1 LSVAADV
8 FGGSRANHFSWAAVL
23 FAVIVAF
30 VYVTM
35 GMFSKSFASYVPVTL
50 ISDRTGLV
58 MEVGA
63 KVKLRGV
70 QVGEVG
76 TITGGQDP
84 VSLKL
89 RLFPDQVKFIP
100 ANVQARIRA
109 TTIFGAKYVELVYPS
124 DPSPQRLV
132 SGAVLKS
139 DNVSTE
145 VNTVFENLVGLL
157 NQIDPAKL
165 NAILSALAQGVRG
178 QGERIGEATTGLND
192 VLLALNPRSDTIRAD
207 FRSLKGFAD
216 TYSGSAHN
224 ILATLDAASTTS
236 TTISRQSKQLD
247 SLLLNVIGF
256 ANSGVNLLAQ
266 NRDNF
271 IRSINDLQSTTALL
285 AEYNPEYTCLLL
297 GAKTL
302 LDTGYYGITGGHN
315 SKSLVVDAAL
325 LFGKDQ
331 YRYPDNLPIIGAK
344 GGPGGK
350 PGCGSLPDV
359 AKNFPVRDLVTNTGW
374 GTGVDIRPNPGIG
387 RPFYTDFF
395 PVTRGIP
402 QPPTL
407 RGQDRGPAPGPIPY
421 PGAPP
426 YGAPMY
432 GPDGAPL
439 YPGEPP
445 ALPPMAPREPGPP
458 ASGSEPFVVP
468 NPAELQP
475 NPPATPL
482 PVPAA
487 PSP

>member
-1 LSVAADV
+1 MAAK
-8 FGGSRANHFSWAAVL
+8 GWGESRASRLWSALALVV
-23 FAVIVAF
+23 VIIAF
-30 VYVTM
+30 IYATM
-35 GMFSKSFASYVPVTL
+35 GAFNKSFSSFVPVTL
-50 ISDRTGLV
+50 VSDRSGLV

-76 TITGGQDP
+76 TITGGNTP
-84 VSLKL
+84 VKLKL
-89 RLFPDQVKFIP
+89 NMFPDQLKFIP
-100 ANVQARIRA
+100 SNVQARIQA
-109 TTIFGAKYVELVYPS
+109 TTIFGAKYVELVYPPE
-124 DPSPQRLV
+124 PSAKRLA
-132 SGAVLKS
+132 SGAVLQS
-139 DNVSTE
+139 GNVSTE

-157 NQIDPAKL
+157 DQVDPAKL

-178 QGERIGEATTGLND
+178 QGERIGEATTGLNE
-192 VLLALNPRSDTIRAD
+192 VLLQLNPRSETIRAD

-216 TYSGSAHN
+216 TYSAAAQN
-224 ILATLDAASTTS
+224 ILTALDAASTTS
-236 TTISRQSKQLD
+236 ATVDRQSKQLD
-247 SLLLNVIGF
+247 ALLLNITVF
-256 ANSGVNLLAQ
+256 SKSGINLLAP

-271 IRSINDLQSTTALL
+271 IRAINDLQPTTALL
-285 AEYNPEYTCLLL
+285 AKYNTSYTCLLL

-302 LDTGYYGITGGHN
+302 LDTGYYGITGGDN
-315 SKSLVVDAAL
+315 SKSLIVDAAL

-331 YRYPDNLPIIGAK
+331 YRYPDNLTVVGAK

-374 GTGVDIRPNPGIG
+374 GFGVDIRPNPGIG
-387 RPFYTDFF
+387 RPFYTDLF
-395 PVTRGIP
+395 PVTRGDP
-402 QPPTL
+402 RPPTL

-432 GPDGAPL
+432 APDGTPL

-445 ALPPMAPREPGPP
+445 APPPGLPRETGPP
-458 ASGSEPFVVP
+458 PPGSEPFVVP
-468 NPAELQP
+468 NPAEVQP

>member
-1 LSVAADV
+1 VAAR
-8 FGGSRANHFSWAAVL
+8 GWGESRASRRWSALAL
-23 FAVIVAF
+23 FVVIIAF
-30 VYVTM
+30 VYATM
-35 GMFSKSFASYVPVTL
+35 GAFNKTFSSFVPVTL
-50 ISDRTGLV
+50 VSDRAGLV
-58 MEVGA
+58 MDVGA

-76 TITGGQDP
+76 TITGGETP

-89 RLFPDQVKFIP
+89 NLFPDQINFIP

-109 TTIFGAKYVELVYPS
+109 TTIFGAKYVELVYPT
-124 DPSPQRLV
+124 DPSPNRLA
-132 SGAVLKS
+132 SGAVLQS

-178 QGERIGEATTGLND
+178 QGQRIGEATTGLNQ
-192 VLLALNPRSDTIRAD
+192 VLLELNPRSETIRAD
-207 FRSLKGFAD
+207 WRSLKRFAD
-216 TYSGSAHN
+216 TYSAAAQN

-236 TTISRQSKQLD
+236 TTITKQSKQLD

-256 ANSGVNLLAQ
+256 SNSGTNLLAP

-271 IRSINDLQSTTALL
+271 NRAINDLQPTTALL
-285 AEYNPEYTCLLL
+285 AKYNPEYTCLLL

-302 LDTGYYGITGGHN
+302 LDTGYYGITGGDN
-315 SKSLVVDAAL
+315 NKSLIVDAAL
-325 LFGKDQ
+325 LFGDDQ
-331 YRYPDNLPIIGAK
+331 YRYPDNLPIVGAK

-350 PGCGSLPDV
+350 PSCGSLPDV

-395 PVTRGIP
+395 PVTRGNP
-402 QPPTL
+402 RPPTL

-432 GPDGAPL
+432 APDGTPL

-445 ALPPMAPREPGPP
+445 APPPMSPPDPGPP
-458 ASGSEPFVVP
+458 PPGSEPFVVP
-468 NPAELQP
+468 HPAEVQP

>member
-1 LSVAADV
+1 MAER
-8 FGGSRANHFSWAAVL
+8 GRESRERRGWWALAML
-23 FAVIVAF
+23 TLIVAF
-30 VYVTM
+30 VYATM
-35 GMFSKSFASYVPVTL
+35 GAFNKTFTSYTPVTL
-50 ISDRTGLV
+50 NSDRAGLV

-76 TITGGQDP
+76 AVTGGKDP
-84 VSLKL
+84 ITLKL
-89 RLFPDQVKFIP
+89 NIFRDQAKFIP
-100 ANVQARIRA
+100 ANVGARIEA
-109 TTIFGAKYVELVYPS
+109 TTIFGAKYVELMYPS
-124 DPSPQRLV
+124 DPSPKRLQA
-132 SGAVLKS
+132 GAVLTS

-145 VNTVFENLVGLL
+145 VNTVFENLVDLL
-157 NQIDPAKL
+157 NQVDPAKL
-165 NAILSALAQGVRG
+165 NAILSALAEGVRG
-178 QGERIGEATTGLND
+178 QGERMGEATTGLNQ
-192 VLLALNPRSDTIRAD
+192 VLLQLNPRSETIRAD
-207 FRSLKGFAD
+207 WRSLKGFAD
-216 TYSGSAHN
+216 TYSAAAQN

-236 TTISRQSKQLD
+236 ATITRQSKQLD

-256 ANSGVNLLAQ
+256 SNSGVNLLAP

-271 IRSINDLQSTTALL
+271 VAAINDLAPTTALL
-285 AEYNPEYTCLLL
+285 AKYNPEYTCLLL

-302 LDTGYYGITGGHN
+302 LDTGYPEITGGGN
-315 SKSLVVDAAL
+315 GKSLIVDAAL

-331 YRYPDNLPIIGAK
+331 YRYPDNLPIIAAK

-350 PGCGSLPDV
+350 PSCGSLPDV
-359 AKNFPVRDLVTNTGW
+359 ATNFPVRALVTDTGW
-374 GTGVDIRPNPGIG
+374 GTGIDWRPNPGIG
-387 RPFYTDFF
+387 RPFYTDLF

-407 RGQDRGPAPGPIPY
+407 RGQDRGAAPGPIPY

-432 GPDGAPL
+432 APDGTPL

-445 ALPPMAPREPGPP
+445 APAPMSPPEPGPP
-458 ASGSEPFVVP
+458 PSGSEPFVVP

-475 NPPATPL
+475 NPPATPV

>member
-1 LSVAADV
+1 MAATRW
-8 FGGSRANHFSWAAVL
+8 GESRASRLWSALALVV
-23 FAVIVAF
+23 VIVAF

-35 GMFSKSFASYVPVTL
+35 GAFNKSFSSFVPVTL
-50 ISDRTGLV
+50 VSDRAGLV

-63 KVKLRGV
+63 KVKMRGV

-76 TITGGQDP
+76 TITGGNTP
-84 VSLKL
+84 VTLKL
-89 RLFPDQVKFIP
+89 NLFPDQLKFIP
-100 ANVQARIRA
+100 ANVAARIQA
-109 TTIFGAKYVELVYPS
+109 TTIFGAKYVELVYPA
-124 DPSPQRLV
+124 DPSATRLA
-132 SGAVLKS
+132 SGAVLQS

-157 NQIDPAKL
+157 NQVDPAKL

-178 QGERIGEATTGLND
+178 QGERIGEASTGLNE
-192 VLLALNPRSDTIRAD
+192 VLLQLNPRSETIRAD

-216 TYSGSAHN
+216 TYSASAQN
-224 ILATLDAASTTS
+224 ILATLDAANTTS
-236 TTISRQSKQLD
+236 DTVNRQAKQLD
-247 SLLLNVIGF
+247 ALLLNITGF
-256 ANSGVNLLAQ
+256 ANSGVNLLAP
-266 NRDNF
+266 NRDNY
-271 IRSINDLQSTTALL
+271 IRAINDLQSTTSLL
-285 AEYNPEYTCLLL
+285 NKYNPEYTCLLV

-302 LDTGYYGITGGHN
+302 LDTGYPGITGGDN
-315 SKSLVVDAAL
+315 GKSLVVDAAL

-331 YRYPDNLPIIGAK
+331 YRYPENLTIIGAK

-387 RPFYTDFF
+387 RPFYTDLF
-395 PVTRGIP
+395 PATRGVP

-421 PGAPP
+421 PRAPA

-432 GPDGAPL
+432 APDGTPL
-439 YPGEPP
+439 YPGLPP
-445 ALPPMAPREPGPP
+445 APPPGLPREPGPP
-458 ASGSEPFVVP
+458 PPGADPFVVP
-468 NPAELQP
+468 NPAEVQP
-475 NPPATPL
+475 DPPATPL
-482 PVPAA
+482 PVPAS

>member
-1 LSVAADV
+1 MAKR
-8 FGGSRANHFSWAAVL
+8 GRESRERRGWWALAML
-23 FAVIVAF
+23 TVIIAF
-30 VYVTM
+30 VYATM
-35 GMFSKSFASYVPVTL
+35 GAFNQTFTSYTPVTL
-50 ISDRTGLV
+50 TSDRAGLV

-70 QVGEVG
+70 QIGEVG
-76 TITGGQDP
+76 AVTGGKDP
-84 VSLKL
+84 ITLKL
-89 RLFPDQVKFIP
+89 NIFRDQAKFIP
-100 ANVQARIRA
+100 ANVGARIQA
-109 TTIFGAKYVELVYPS
+109 TTIFGAKYVELIYPS
-124 DPSPQRLV
+124 DPSPQRLQA
-132 SGAVLKS
+132 GAVLAS

-157 NQIDPAKL
+157 DRVDPAKL
-165 NAILSALAQGVRG
+165 NAILSALAEGVRSQG
-178 QGERIGEATTGLND
+178 QRIGEATTDLNQ
-192 VLLALNPRSDTIRAD
+192 VLLALNPRSETIRAD

-216 TYSGSAHN
+216 TYSAAAQN

-236 TTISRQSKQLD
+236 DTITRQSKQLD

-256 ANSGVNLLAQ
+256 ANTGVNLLAPTQ
-266 NRDNF
+266 GNF
-271 IRSINDLQSTTALL
+271 VAAINDLEPTTALL
-285 AEYNPEYTCLLL
+285 AKYNPEYTCLLL

-302 LDTGYYGITGGHN
+302 LDTGYPEITGGGN
-315 SKSLVVDAAL
+315 GKSLIVDAAL

-331 YRYPDNLPIIGAK
+331 YRYPDNLPIVAAK
-344 GGPGGK
+344 GGAGGK
-350 PGCGSLPDV
+350 PSCGSLPDV
-359 AKNFPVRDLVTNTGW
+359 AKNFPVRALVTDTGW
-374 GTGVDIRPNPGIG
+374 GTGIDWRPNPGIG
-387 RPFYTDFF
+387 RPFYTDLF

-432 GPDGAPL
+432 GPDGTPL

-458 ASGSEPFVVP
+458 PSGSEPFVVP

>member
-1 LSVAADV
+1 MAKR
-8 FGGSRANHFSWAAVL
+8 GRESRERRGWWALAML
-23 FAVIVAF
+23 TVIIAF
-30 VYVTM
+30 VYATM
-35 GMFSKSFASYVPVTL
+35 GAFNQTFTSYTPVTL
-50 ISDRTGLV
+50 TSDRAGLV

-70 QVGEVG
+70 QIGEVG
-76 TITGGQDP
+76 AVTGGKDP
-84 VSLKL
+84 ITLKL
-89 RLFPDQVKFIP
+89 SIFRDQAKFIP
-100 ANVQARIRA
+100 ANVGARIEA
-109 TTIFGAKYVELVYPS
+109 TTIFGAKYVELIYPS
-124 DPSPQRLV
+124 DPSPQRLQA
-132 SGAVLKS
+132 GAVLAS

-157 NQIDPAKL
+157 DQVDPAKL
-165 NAILSALAQGVRG
+165 NAILSALAEGVRG
-178 QGERIGEATTGLND
+178 QGQRIGEATTDLNQ
-192 VLLALNPRSDTIRAD
+192 VLLALNPRSETIRAD
-207 FRSLKGFAD
+207 FHSLKGFAD
-216 TYSGSAHN
+216 TYSAAAQN

-236 TTISRQSKQLD
+236 DTITRQSKQLD

-256 ANSGVNLLAQ
+256 ANTGVNLLAPNQ
-266 NRDNF
+266 GNF
-271 IRSINDLQSTTALL
+271 VAAINDLKPTTALL
-285 AEYNPEYTCLLL
+285 AKYNPEYTCLLL

-302 LDTGYYGITGGHN
+302 LDTGYPEITGGGN
-315 SKSLVVDAAL
+315 GKSLIVDAAL

-331 YRYPDNLPIIGAK
+331 YRYPDNLPIVAAK
-344 GGPGGK
+344 GGPGGN
-350 PGCGSLPDV
+350 PSCGSLPDV
-359 AKNFPVRDLVTNTGW
+359 AKNFPVRALVTDTGW
-374 GTGVDIRPNPGIG
+374 GTGIDWRPNPGIG
-387 RPFYTDFF
+387 RPFYTDLF

-432 GPDGAPL
+432 GPDGTPL

-458 ASGSEPFVVP
+458 PSGSEPFVVP

>member
-1 LSVAADV
+1 MA
-8 FGGSRANHFSWAAVL
+8 SRGWAESTASRRWSALAL
-23 FAVIVAF
+23 FVVIIAF
-30 VYVTM
+30 VYGSM
-35 GMFSKSFASYVPVTL
+35 GAFNQSFTSFVPVTL
-50 ISDRTGLV
+50 VSDRAGLV

-63 KVKLRGV
+63 KVKMRGV

-76 TITGGQDP
+76 TITGGKTP

-89 RLFPDQVKFIP
+89 NLFPDQIKFIP
-100 ANVQARIRA
+100 ANVAARIQA
-109 TTIFGAKYVELVYPS
+109 TTIFGAKYVELLYPS
-124 DPSPQRLV
+124 DPSPNRLA
-132 SGAVLKS
+132 SGAVLES

-165 NAILSALAQGVRG
+165 NSILSALAQGVRG
-178 QGERIGEATTGLND
+178 QGERIGEATTGLNQ
-192 VLLALNPRSDTIRAD
+192 VLLQLNPRSETIRAD

-216 TYSGSAHN
+216 TYGAAAQN
-224 ILATLDAASTTS
+224 ILATLDAAAATS
-236 TTISRQSKQLD
+236 TTITRQSKQLD
-247 SLLLNVIGF
+247 ALLLNVTGL
-256 ANSGVNLLAQ
+256 ANSGVSLLAP
-266 NRDNF
+266 NKDDFVRA
-271 IRSINDLQSTTALL
+271 INDLQPTTALL
-285 AEYNPEYTCLLL
+285 AKYNPEYTCLLL

-302 LDTGYYGITGGHN
+302 LDTGYYDITGGGN
-315 SKSLVVDAAL
+315 GKSLIVDAAL

-331 YRYPDNLPIIGAK
+331 YRYPDNLPIVGAK
-344 GGPGGK
+344 GGPGGT

-374 GTGVDIRPNPGIG
+374 GTGVDIRPNLGIG

-395 PVTRGIP
+395 PVTRGDP
-402 QPPTL
+402 RPPTL

-432 GPDGAPL
+432 APDGTPL

-445 ALPPMAPREPGPP
+445 APPAMAPREPGPP
-458 ASGSEPFVVP
+458 LPGSEPFVVP
-468 NPAELQP
+468 NPARVQP

-482 PVPAA
+482 PVPAE

>member
-1 LSVAADV
+1 MAER
-8 FGGSRANHFSWAAVL
+8 GRESRERRGWWALAML
-23 FAVIVAF
+23 TVIIAF
-30 VYVTM
+30 VYATM
-35 GMFSKSFASYVPVTL
+35 GAFNKTFTSYTPVTL
-50 ISDRTGLV
+50 NSDRAGLV

-76 TITGGQDP
+76 AVTGGKVP
-84 VSLKL
+84 ITLKL
-89 RLFPDQVKFIP
+89 NIFRDQTKFIP
-100 ANVQARIRA
+100 ANVGARIEA

-124 DPSPQRLV
+124 DPSPKRLQAD
-132 SGAVLKS
+132 AVLTS

-157 NQIDPAKL
+157 DEVDPAKL
-165 NAILSALAQGVRG
+165 NAILSALAEGVRG
-178 QGERIGEATTGLND
+178 QGQRIGEATTDLNQ
-192 VLLALNPRSDTIRAD
+192 VLLALNPRSETIRAD

-216 TYSGSAHN
+216 TYSDAAQN

-236 TTISRQSKQLD
+236 DTITRQSKQLD

-256 ANSGVNLLAQ
+256 ANSGVNLLAP
-266 NRDNF
+266 NEGNLVAA
-271 IRSINDLQSTTALL
+271 INDLAPTTALL
-285 AEYNPEYTCLLL
+285 AKYNPEYTCLLL

-302 LDTGYYGITGGHN
+302 LDTGYPQITGGGN
-315 SKSLVVDAAL
+315 GKSLIVDAAL

-331 YRYPDNLPIIGAK
+331 YRYPDNLPIVAAK

-350 PGCGSLPDV
+350 PSCGSLPDV
-359 AKNFPVRDLVTNTGW
+359 AKNFPVRALVTDTGW
-374 GTGVDIRPNPGIG
+374 GTGIDWRPNPGIG
-387 RPFYTDFF
+387 RPFYTDLF
-395 PVTRGIP
+395 PVTRAIP

-432 GPDGAPL
+432 GPDGTPL

-458 ASGSEPFVVP
+458 PSGSEPFVVP

>member
-1 LSVAADV
+1 MAQR
-8 FGGSRANHFSWAAVL
+8 GRESRERRGWWALAML
-23 FAVIVAF
+23 TVIIAF
-30 VYVTM
+30 VYATM
-35 GMFSKSFASYVPVTL
+35 GAFNKTFTSYTPVTL
-50 ISDRTGLV
+50 NSDRAGLV

-76 TITGGQDP
+76 AVTGGKDP
-84 VSLKL
+84 MTLKL
-89 RLFPDQVKFIP
+89 KIFRDQAKFIP

-109 TTIFGAKYVELVYPS
+109 TTVFGAKYVELVYPS
-124 DPSPQRLV
+124 DPSPQRLRA
-132 SGAVLKS
+132 GAVLTS

-157 NQIDPAKL
+157 DQVDPAKL
-165 NAILSALAQGVRG
+165 NAILSALAEGVRG
-178 QGERIGEATTGLND
+178 QGQRIGEATTDLNQ
-192 VLLALNPRSDTIRAD
+192 VLLALNPRSEAIRAD

-216 TYSGSAHN
+216 TYSAAAQN

-236 TTISRQSKQLD
+236 DTVTRQSKQLD

-256 ANSGVNLLAQ
+256 SNSGVNLLAPNQ
-266 NRDNF
+266 GNF
-271 IRSINDLQSTTALL
+271 VAAINDLAPTTALL
-285 AEYNPEYTCLLL
+285 TKYNPEYTCLLL

-302 LDTGYYGITGGHN
+302 LDTGYPEITGGGN
-315 SKSLVVDAAL
+315 GKSLIVDAAL

-331 YRYPDNLPIIGAK
+331 YRYPDNLPIVAAK

-350 PGCGSLPDV
+350 PSCGSLPDV
-359 AKNFPVRDLVTNTGW
+359 AKNFPVRALVTDTGW
-374 GTGVDIRPNPGIG
+374 GTGTDWRPNPGIG
-387 RPFYTDFF
+387 RPFYTDLF

-432 GPDGAPL
+432 GPDGTPL

-458 ASGSEPFVVP
+458 PLGSEPFVVP

>member
-1 LSVAADV
+1 MAAS
-8 FGGSRANHFSWAAVL
+8 GWGQSRASRLWSALALVV
-23 FAVIVAF
+23 VIIAF
-30 VYVTM
+30 VYATM
-35 GMFSKSFASYVPVTL
+35 GAFNKTFSSFVPVTL
-50 ISDRTGLV
+50 VSDRAGLV
-58 MEVGA
+58 MDVGA

-70 QVGEVG
+70 QVGEVD
-76 TITGGQDP
+76 TITGGKTA

-89 RLFPDQVKFIP
+89 NLFPDQLNFIP

-109 TTIFGAKYVELVYPS
+109 TTIFGAKYVELVYPT
-124 DPSPQRLV
+124 DPSPNRLA
-132 SGAVLKS
+132 SGAVLQS
-139 DNVSTE
+139 SNVSTE
-145 VNTVFENLVGLL
+145 VNTVFENLEGLL

-178 QGERIGEATTGLND
+178 QGERIGEATTGLNE
-192 VLLALNPRSDTIRAD
+192 VLLQLNPRSETIRAD

-216 TYSGSAHN
+216 TYSAAAQD

-236 TTISRQSKQLD
+236 TTITRQSKQLD
-247 SLLLNVIGF
+247 ALLLNVTGF
-256 ANSGVNLLAQ
+256 ANSGIDLLAP

-271 IRSINDLQSTTALL
+271 IRAINDLQPTTALL
-285 AEYNPEYTCLLL
+285 NKYNPEYTCLLL

-302 LDTGYYGITGGHN
+302 LDTGYYGITGGDN
-315 SKSLVVDAAL
+315 SKSLIVDAAL
-325 LFGKDQ
+325 LFGDDQ
-331 YRYPDNLPIIGAK
+331 YRYPDNLPIVGAK

-395 PVTRGIP
+395 PVTRGTP
-402 QPPTL
+402 RPPTL
-407 RGQDRGPAPGPIPY
+407 RGQDRGAAPGPIPY

-432 GPDGAPL
+432 APDGTPL
-439 YPGEPP
+439 YPGLPP
-445 ALPPMAPREPGPP
+445 APPPMSPPDPGPP
-458 ASGSEPFVVP
+458 PPGSEPFVVP
-468 NPAELQP
+468 NPAEVQP

>member
-1 LSVAADV
+1 VARGWGD
-8 FGGSRANHFSWAAVL
+8 SRAHRIGWAAAL
-23 FAVIVAF
+23 MTAIVAF

-35 GMFSKSFASYVPVTL
+35 GMFNKSFASFVPVIL
-50 ISDRTGLV
+50 VSDRSGLV

-76 TITGGQDP
+76 AITGGNTP

-89 RLFPDQVKFIP
+89 NLFPDQVKFIP
-100 ANVQARIRA
+100 ANVAVRIRA

-124 DPSPQRLV
+124 NPSPQRLV
-132 SGAVLKS
+132 SGAVLRS

-145 VNTVFENLVGLL
+145 VNTVFENLVELL

-165 NAILSALAQGVRG
+165 NAILSALDQGVRG
-178 QGERIGEATTGLND
+178 QGERIGEATTGLNE
-192 VLLALNPRSDTIRAD
+192 VLLALNPRSETIRAD

-216 TYSGSAHN
+216 TYSAAANS
-224 ILATLDAASTTS
+224 ILAILDAASTTS

-247 SLLLNVIGF
+247 SLLLNITGLS
-256 ANSGVNLLAQ
+256 NSGMNLLAP

-271 IRSINDLQSTTALL
+271 IQAINDLQSTTALL
-285 AEYNPEYTCLLL
+285 AKYNPEYTCLLV

-302 LDTGYYGITGGHN
+302 LDTGYYGIAGGDN
-315 SKSLVVDAAL
+315 GKSLVVDAAL
-325 LFGKDQ
+325 LFGDDQ
-331 YRYPDNLPIIGAK
+331 YRYPDNLPIVAAK

-387 RPFYTDFF
+387 RPFYTDLF

-432 GPDGAPL
+432 APDGTPL

-475 NPPATPL
+475 NPPATQL

>member
-1 LSVAADV
+1 MAER
-8 FGGSRANHFSWAAVL
+8 GRESRERRGWWALAML
-23 FAVIVAF
+23 TVIIAF
-30 VYVTM
+30 VYATM
-35 GMFSKSFASYVPVTL
+35 GAFNKTFTSYTPVTL
-50 ISDRTGLV
+50 NSDRAGLV

-76 TITGGQDP
+76 AVTGGKDP
-84 VSLKL
+84 ITLKL
-89 RLFPDQVKFIP
+89 NIFRDQAKFIP
-100 ANVQARIRA
+100 ANVGARIEA
-109 TTIFGAKYVELVYPS
+109 TTIFGAKYVELMYPS
-124 DPSPQRLV
+124 DPSPKRLQA
-132 SGAVLKS
+132 GAVLTS

-157 NQIDPAKL
+157 DQVDPAKL
-165 NAILSALAQGVRG
+165 NAILSALAEGVRG
-178 QGERIGEATTGLND
+178 QGERIGEATTDLNQ
-192 VLLALNPRSDTIRAD
+192 VLLQLNPRSETIRAD

-216 TYSGSAHN
+216 TYSAAAPN

-236 TTISRQSKQLD
+236 ATVTSQSKQLD

-256 ANSGVNLLAQ
+256 SNSGVNLLAP
-266 NRDNF
+266 NRANF
-271 IRSINDLQSTTALL
+271 IAAINDLAPTTALL
-285 AEYNPEYTCLLL
+285 AKYNPEYTCLLV

-302 LDTGYYGITGGHN
+302 LDTGYPEITGGGN
-315 SKSLVVDAAL
+315 GKSLIVDAAL

-331 YRYPDNLPIIGAK
+331 YRYPDNLPVIAAK
-344 GGPGGK
+344 GGPGGR
-350 PGCGSLPDV
+350 PSCGSLPDV
-359 AKNFPVRDLVTNTGW
+359 AKNFPVRALVTDTGW
-374 GTGVDIRPNPGIG
+374 GTGIDWRPNPGIG
-387 RPFYTDFF
+387 RPFYTDLF
-395 PVTRGIP
+395 PVTRAIP

-407 RGQDRGPAPGPIPY
+407 RGQDRGAAPGPIPY

-432 GPDGAPL
+432 APDGTPL

-445 ALPPMAPREPGPP
+445 APAPMSTREPGPP
-458 ASGSEPFVVP
+458 PSGSEPFVVP

-475 NPPATPL
+475 NPPATPV

>member
-1 LSVAADV
+1 MAAS
-8 FGGSRANHFSWAAVL
+8 GWGQSRASRLWSALALVV
-23 FAVIVAF
+23 VIIAF
-30 VYVTM
+30 VYATM
-35 GMFSKSFASYVPVTL
+35 GAFNKTFSSFVPVTL
-50 ISDRTGLV
+50 VSDRAGLV
-58 MEVGA
+58 MDVGA

-70 QVGEVG
+70 QVGEVD
-76 TITGGQDP
+76 TITGGKTA

-89 RLFPDQVKFIP
+89 NLFPDQLNFIP

-109 TTIFGAKYVELVYPS
+109 TTIFGAKYVELVYPT
-124 DPSPQRLV
+124 DPSPNRLA
-132 SGAVLKS
+132 SGAVLQS
-139 DNVSTE
+139 SNVSTE
-145 VNTVFENLVGLL
+145 VNTVFENLEGLL

-178 QGERIGEATTGLND
+178 QGERIGEATTGLNE
-192 VLLALNPRSDTIRAD
+192 VLLQLNPRSETIRAD

-216 TYSGSAHN
+216 TYSAAAQD

-236 TTISRQSKQLD
+236 TTITWQSKQLD
-247 SLLLNVIGF
+247 ALLLNVTGF
-256 ANSGVNLLAQ
+256 ANSGIDLLAP

-271 IRSINDLQSTTALL
+271 IRAINDLQPTTALL
-285 AEYNPEYTCLLL
+285 NKYNPEYTCLLL

-302 LDTGYYGITGGHN
+302 LDTGYYGITGGDN
-315 SKSLVVDAAL
+315 SKSLIVDAAL
-325 LFGKDQ
+325 LFGDDQ
-331 YRYPDNLPIIGAK
+331 YRYPDNLPIVGGK

-374 GTGVDIRPNPGIG
+374 GTGIDIRPNPGIG
-387 RPFYTDFF
+387 RPFYTDLF
-395 PVTRGIP
+395 PVTRGTP
-402 QPPTL
+402 RPPTL
-407 RGQDRGPAPGPIPY
+407 RGQDRGVAPGPIPY

-432 GPDGAPL
+432 APDGTPL

-445 ALPPMAPREPGPP
+445 APPPGLPREPGPP
-458 ASGSEPFVVP
+458 PAGSEPFVVP
-468 NPAELQP
+468 NPAEVQP
-475 NPPATPL
+475 NPPATPI

>member
-1 LSVAADV
+1 MAER
-8 FGGSRANHFSWAAVL
+8 GRESRERRGWWALAML
-23 FAVIVAF
+23 TVIIAF
-30 VYVTM
+30 VYATM
-35 GMFSKSFASYVPVTL
+35 GAFNKTFTSYTPVTL
-50 ISDRTGLV
+50 NSDRAGLV

-63 KVKLRGV
+63 KVKLRGI

-76 TITGGQDP
+76 AITGGKDP
-84 VSLKL
+84 ITLKL
-89 RLFPDQVKFIP
+89 NIFRDQAKFIP
-100 ANVQARIRA
+100 ANVGARIEA
-109 TTIFGAKYVELVYPS
+109 TTIFGAKYVELIYPS
-124 DPSPQRLV
+124 DPSQKRLQA
-132 SGAVLKS
+132 GAVLTS

-157 NQIDPAKL
+157 DQVDPAKL
-165 NAILSALAQGVRG
+165 SAILSALAEGVRG
-178 QGERIGEATTGLND
+178 QGQRIGEATTDLNQ
-192 VLLALNPRSDTIRAD
+192 VLLALNPRSETIRAD

-216 TYSGSAHN
+216 TYSDAAQN
-224 ILATLDAASTTS
+224 ILASLDAASTAS
-236 TTISRQSKQLD
+236 DTITRQSKQLD

-256 ANSGVNLLAQ
+256 SNSGVNLLAPNQ
-266 NRDNF
+266 GNF
-271 IRSINDLQSTTALL
+271 GAAINDVAPTTALL
-285 AEYNPEYTCLLL
+285 AKYNPEYTCLLL

-302 LDTGYYGITGGHN
+302 LDTGYPEITGGGN
-315 SKSLVVDAAL
+315 GKSLIVDAAL

-331 YRYPDNLPIIGAK
+331 YRYPDNLPIVAAK
-344 GGPGGK
+344 GGAGGK
-350 PGCGSLPDV
+350 PSCGSLPDV
-359 AKNFPVRDLVTNTGW
+359 AKNFPVRALVTDTGW
-374 GTGVDIRPNPGIG
+374 GTGIDWRPNPGIG
-387 RPFYTDFF
+387 RPFYTDLF

-407 RGQDRGPAPGPIPY
+407 RGQDRGPARGPIPY

-432 GPDGAPL
+432 GPDGTPL

-458 ASGSEPFVVP
+458 PSGSEPFVVP

>member
-1 LSVAADV
+1 MAER
-8 FGGSRANHFSWAAVL
+8 GRGSRERRGWWALAMVM
-23 FAVIVAF
+23 VVVAF

-35 GMFSKSFASYVPVTL
+35 GAFNKTFTRYTPVTL
-50 ISDRTGLV
+50 TSDRAGLV

-76 TITGGQDP
+76 TVTGGKGP
-84 VSLKL
+84 VTLKL
-89 RLFPDQVKFIP
+89 NIFRNQTEFIP
-100 ANVQARIRA
+100 ANVGARIEA
-109 TTIFGAKYVELVYPS
+109 TTIFGAKYVELVYPN
-124 DPSPQRLV
+124 DPSPQRLQA
-132 SGAVLKS
+132 GAVLTS

-145 VNTVFENLVGLL
+145 VNTVFENLVDLL
-157 NQIDPAKL
+157 NQVDPAKL
-165 NAILSALAQGVRG
+165 NAILSALAEGVRG
-178 QGERIGEATTGLND
+178 QGERMGEATTDLNQ
-192 VLLALNPRSDTIRAD
+192 VLLQLNPRSETIRAD
-207 FRSLKGFAD
+207 WRSLKGFAD
-216 TYSGSAHN
+216 TYSAAAQN
-224 ILATLDAASTTS
+224 ILATLDAATTTS
-236 TTISRQSKQLD
+236 ATITRQSKQLD

-256 ANSGVNLLAQ
+256 SNSGVNLLAP

-271 IRSINDLQSTTALL
+271 VAAINDLAPTTALL
-285 AEYNPEYTCLLL
+285 AKYNPEYTCLLL

-302 LDTGYYGITGGHN
+302 LDTGYPEITGGGN
-315 SKSLVVDAAL
+315 GKSLIVDAAL

-331 YRYPDNLPIIGAK
+331 YRYPDNLPIIAAK

-350 PGCGSLPDV
+350 PSCGSLPDV
-359 AKNFPVRDLVTNTGW
+359 ATNFPVRALVTNTGW
-374 GTGVDIRPNPGIG
+374 GTGTDWRPNPGIG
-387 RPFYTDFF
+387 RPFYTDLF

-407 RGQDRGPAPGPIPY
+407 RGQDRGAAPGPIPY

-432 GPDGAPL
+432 APDGTPL

-445 ALPPMAPREPGPP
+445 APAPMSPREPGPP
-458 ASGSEPFVVP
+458 PVGSEPFVVP

-475 NPPATPL
+475 NPPATPV

>member
-1 LSVAADV
+1 MVMV
-8 FGGSRANHFSWAAVL
+8 V
-23 FAVIVAF
+23 VAF
-30 VYVTM
+30 VYFTM
-35 GMFSKSFASYVPVTL
+35 GAFNKTFTPYTPVTL
-50 ISDRTGLV
+50 TSDRAGLV

-76 TITGGQDP
+76 AVTGGKGP
-84 VSLKL
+84 ISLKL
-89 RLFPDQVKFIP
+89 DIFPEQTKFIP
-100 ANVQARIRA
+100 ANVGARIEA
-109 TTIFGAKYVELVYPS
+109 TTIFGAKYVELMYPS
-124 DPSPQRLV
+124 DPSPQRLQA
-132 SGAVLKS
+132 GAVLAS

-145 VNTVFENLVGLL
+145 VNTVFENLVDLL
-157 NQIDPAKL
+157 NQVDPAKL
-165 NAILSALAQGVRG
+165 NAILSALAEGVRG
-178 QGERIGEATTGLND
+178 QGERIGEATTDLNQ
-192 VLLALNPRSDTIRAD
+192 VLLQLNPRSETIRAD

-216 TYSGSAHN
+216 TYSAAAKN

-236 TTISRQSKQLD
+236 TTITRQSKQLD
-247 SLLLNVIGF
+247 SLLLNVTGF
-256 ANSGVNLLAQ
+256 SNSGVNLLAP
-266 NRDNF
+266 NRANF
-271 IRSINDLQSTTALL
+271 IAAINDLEPTTALL
-285 AEYNPEYTCLLL
+285 AKYNPEYTCLLL

-302 LDTGYYGITGGHN
+302 LDTGYPEITGGGN
-315 SKSLVVDAAL
+315 GKSLIVDAAL

-331 YRYPDNLPIIGAK
+331 YRYPDNLPVIAAK

-350 PGCGSLPDV
+350 PSCGSLPDV
-359 AKNFPVRDLVTNTGW
+359 AKNFPVRALVTDTGW
-374 GTGVDIRPNPGIG
+374 GTGIDWRPNPGIG
-387 RPFYTDFF
+387 RPFYTDLF

-407 RGQDRGPAPGPIPY
+407 RGQDRGAAPGPIPY

-432 GPDGAPL
+432 APDGTPL

-458 ASGSEPFVVP
+458 PVGSEPFVVP
-468 NPAELQP
+468 NPAEMQP
-475 NPPATPL
+475 NPPATPV

>member
-1 LSVAADV
+1 MVMV
-8 FGGSRANHFSWAAVL
+8 V
-23 FAVIVAF
+23 VAF
-30 VYVTM
+30 VYFTM
-35 GMFSKSFASYVPVTL
+35 GAFNKTFTPYTPVTL
-50 ISDRTGLV
+50 TSDRAGLV

-76 TITGGQDP
+76 AVTGGKGP
-84 VSLKL
+84 ISLKL
-89 RLFPDQVKFIP
+89 DIFPEQTKFIP
-100 ANVQARIRA
+100 ANVGARIEA
-109 TTIFGAKYVELVYPS
+109 TTIFGAKYVELMYPS
-124 DPSPQRLV
+124 DPSPQRLQA
-132 SGAVLKS
+132 GAVLAS

-145 VNTVFENLVGLL
+145 VNTVFENLVDLL
-157 NQIDPAKL
+157 NQVDPAKL
-165 NAILSALAQGVRG
+165 NAILSALAEGVRG
-178 QGERIGEATTGLND
+178 QGERIGEATTDLNQ
-192 VLLALNPRSDTIRAD
+192 VLLQLNPRSETIRAD

-216 TYSGSAHN
+216 TYSAAAKN

-236 TTISRQSKQLD
+236 TTITRQSKQLD
-247 SLLLNVIGF
+247 SLLLNVTGF
-256 ANSGVNLLAQ
+256 SNSGVNLLAP
-266 NRDNF
+266 NRANF
-271 IRSINDLQSTTALL
+271 IAAINDLEPTTALL
-285 AEYNPEYTCLLL
+285 AKYNPEYTCLLL

-302 LDTGYYGITGGHN
+302 LDTGYPEITGGGN
-315 SKSLVVDAAL
+315 GKSLIVDAAL

-331 YRYPDNLPIIGAK
+331 YRYPDNLPVIAAK

-350 PGCGSLPDV
+350 PSCGSLPDV
-359 AKNFPVRDLVTNTGW
+359 AKNFPVRALVTDTGW
-374 GTGVDIRPNPGIG
+374 GTGIDWRPNPGIG
-387 RPFYTDFF
+387 RPFYTDLF

-407 RGQDRGPAPGPIPY
+407 RGQDRGAAPGPIPY

-432 GPDGAPL
+432 APDGTPL

-445 ALPPMAPREPGPP
+445 APAPMSPREPGPP
-458 ASGSEPFVVP
+458 PSGSEPFVVP

-475 NPPATPL
+475 NPPATPV